1 LKNRKLKLFLPIF
14 DWLPSYGGKEF
25 RGDIAAGLTIGGMLI
40 PQGMAYAKLAGMPP
54 IHGLYAALLPA
65 FIYAIFGT
73 SRQLSVG
80 PVAIASLL
88 VAAGV
93 GQLATEGTQAF
104 VQLAFVLALMVG
116 VMKLVFGFFKL
127 GFLVNFLSN
136 PVIAGFTSAA
146 CLIIVSGQIRP
157 LFGLDFP
164 RQSGFLATM
173 EAVIENISDFH
184 LLTFAIGAG
193 GIALIFLSKKINK
206 LLPAQ
211 LFAVIFG
218 IAAVYFFNWDEKGV
232 KIVGDIPEGLPFFV
246 LPDLDFSTL
255 KTLFPT
261 ALTITLVGF
270 VQAVAIAKV
279 IQEEHKTYRIKPNQE
294 LAALGLANLFGS
306 FFQSFPVTGGFARTA
321 ANDSAGAKTPM
332 AGVISSLLVGLTLLY
347 LTSLFYYLPST
358 ILASIIIAA
367 VLKLFNWRA
376 AVTLWQTDKRDLIM
390 MLVTFLATLFI
401 GIEEGILTGI
411 ALSLAMM
418 IFYSTRPH
426 IAELGRIPGTNHF
439 RNVRRFKEVELRNDV
454 LILRFDAQLY
464 FANAE
469 YFREQIED
477 YRRRKGNNLR
487 LIILNSYGI
496 SNIDS
501 TAFATLFDI
510 KDELAARNVEL
521 YFIGVI
527 GPVRDLFKSSKVVEK
542 FGENHFFV
550 SIQDALAYY
559 EYQADAEYRDYALQS
574 DV

>member
-1 LKNRKLKLFLPIF
+1 MKNRKLKLFLPIL
-14 DWLPSYGGKEF
+14 DWLPTYGGKEF

-184 LLTFAIGAG
+184 LLTFTIGAG

-347 LTSLFYYLPST
+347 LTSLFYYLPSA

-477 YRRRKGNNLR
+477 YRRRKGNDLR